1 MRHLSLLLSAL
12 LFSAFAQAASNAN
25 IATISCSGSSSFD
38 LSNGALLS
46 CDGDFSLIGGSIDSD
61 TGITISAV
69 GSLFLDDL
77 RISAP
82 VVELKTLS
90 GTISVAKGASINGF
104 NWNNFDIGT
113 APRLTFE
120 QPGDLTLLERRAGI
134 VSTGGDISLV
144 QPGQITLRDGG
155 GIVVRQPGDIDLSV
169 GGQIVLNGG
178 GQIVLNGG
186 GDLTLVSSVP
196 EPATVW
202 SLLCGGLL
210 LAIRRN
216 RWKDRA

>member
-25 IATISCSGSSSFD
+25 IATISCSGSQSFD
-38 LSNGALLS
+38 LTNGAMLS

-77 RISAP
+77 RLRAP
-82 VVELKTLS
+82 VVELKTLT
-90 GTISVAKGASINGF
+90 GAVSVAKGVSINVS
-104 NWNNFDIGT
+104 NWTTFDIDTSSG
-113 APRLTFE
+113 LTVA
-120 QPGDLTLLERRAGI
+120 QPGDLTLLERRAGT
-134 VSTGGDISLV
+134 VSTGGEISLG
-144 QPGQITLRDGG
+144 QPGQITLRNGG
-155 GIVVRQPGDIDLSV
+155 GIVVRQRGDIDLSI

-178 GQIVLNGG
+178 GQILVNGG
-186 GDLTLVSSVP
+186 GNLALVSSVP
-196 EPATVW
+196 EPSMFW
-202 SLLCGGLL
+202 SLLAGGLL

-216 RWKDRA
+216 RRKDPA

>member
-25 IATISCSGSSSFD
+25 IATIGCSGNSSFD
-38 LSNGALLS
+38 LSNGAMLS

-61 TGITISAV
+61 IGITISAV

-82 VVELKTLS
+82 VVELKTLT
-90 GTISVAKGASINGF
+90 GAISVAKGALIDAS
-104 NWNNFDIGT
+104 NWTTFDIGT
-113 APRLTFE
+113 SPRVTYT
-120 QPGDLTLLERRAGI
+120 QPRDLTLLERGTVT
-134 VSTGGDISLV
+134 VSTGGDISLG
-144 QPGQITLRDGG
+144 QPGQITLRNGA
-155 GIVVRQPGDIDLSV
+155 GIIVRQGGNITIPVASTASV
-169 GGQIVLNGG
+169 QNLDSYRGT
-178 GQIVLNGG
+178 
-186 GDLTLVSSVP
+186 LTLVSSVP
-196 EPATVW
+196 EPGMVW

-216 RWKDRA
+216 RRQDPA